1 MELFRVIMRTTLF
14 GLVLL
19 APATAAAAP
28 VTIAAGETYTLTAD
42 LVLGGADTLDANG
55 TVQSPCVIVGNGHAI
70 VANALT
76 GHVKVQNCVFQG
88 LGGTQETTPAL
99 DLTAQDAAD
108 VTITGST
115 FDASGSIRL
124 HLEGTATATFND
136 NLLKDNGIAYIQ
148 DELVGSQYVSA
159 FNADGSSTGTKVFQG
174 NRIYRSSANFDG
186 VQNWLI
192 GGYGDQFSN
201 VLVGHRGVIT
211 VRGNHVKVVG
221 NFINPQYPL
230 TSPDVENLVVG
241 SDDPVPD
248 LIVEHNVLRSGEWVL
263 RECQGEVR
271 YNLIADMNG
280 HAWIKGPHDCNVH
293 HNIFVN
299 YDNPDHNSEGGI
311 DVVYFVPHLN
321 IYNNTFD
328 GGGQIGNLGVPA
340 IHAKQGLLI
349 ERVHSNAIT
358 NFIIGAAYAAVSKL
372 GPDTYEDNPPPG
384 DTRMHYADYN
394 LFFNPDSPSQTDYSI
409 PVEPDD
415 VTPIA
420 QGSTGFAKH
429 DVHAAPGFTGP
440 LPTAFPYASTDVES
454 GSVKVSAI
462 LAHYRGLYTPAPSSP
477 LIGAGDPMGGANNN
491 IGAVGQGSALDPS
504 DQFGTFQPGPAGG
517 PPPLNLPDS
526 GVAGGASTGG
536 SQSAGGASGTGGAA
550 SSDASA
556 PGGATSS
563 GGTTSRGGVTSSGGT
578 AASSDAGLP
587 SGAGGTASS
596 SSSDSGCGCRLT
608 APNAERGAGWP
619 AALAVAVG
627 LVSAGRGR
635 RRRSST

>member
-1 MELFRVIMRTTLF
+1 MRFRVSF
-14 GLVLL
+14 LVLFF
-19 APATAAAAP
+19 PATAAAAP

-42 LVLGGADTLDANG
+42 LTLSGADTLDANG
-55 TVQSPCVIVGNGHAI
+55 TVQSPCTIVGNGHAI
-70 VANALT
+70 VGNDLT
-76 GHVKVQNCVFQG
+76 GHVKIQNCIFQG
-88 LGGTQETTPAL
+88 LGGSAETAPAL
-99 DLTAQDAAD
+99 DLTALDSGD
-108 VTITGST
+108 ITITGST

-124 HLEGTATATFND
+124 HLNGTATATFND
-136 NLLKDNGIAYIQ
+136 NLLKDTGITYME
-148 DELVGSQYVSA
+148 DELVGSHYVPA
-159 FNADGSSTGTKVFQG
+159 FNADGSSTATKVFQG

-186 VQNWLI
+186 VDNWLI

-241 SDDPVPD
+241 SDDVAPD
-248 LIVEHNVLRSGEWVL
+248 LVVEHNVLRSGEWVL

-299 YDNPDHNSEGGI
+299 YDTPDPNREGGI
-311 DVVYFVPHLN
+311 DVVYLVPHLN

-328 GGGQIGNLGVPA
+328 GGGTIANLGVPA

-358 NFIIGAAYAAVSKL
+358 NFVIPSAFAAVSKL

-394 LFFNPDSPSQTDYSI
+394 LFYNPDSPSQVDYSI

-415 VTPIA
+415 VTPLA
-420 QGSTGFAKH
+420 KGSDGFAKH

-440 LPTAFPYASTDVES
+440 LPNAFPYASADVQA
-454 GSVKVSAI
+454 GTVKVSTI
-462 LAHYRGLYTPAPSSP
+462 LAHYRELYMPATGSP
-477 LIGAGDPMGGANNN
+477 LTGAGDPMGGANNN
-491 IGAVGQGSALDPS
+491 IGAIGQGSTVDPN
-504 DQFGTFQPGPAGG
+504 DQFGTFKPGTGGG
-517 PPPLNLPDS
+517 PPPLQPPDAGVADASS
-526 GVAGGASTGG
+526 GGGSSGSSGSAGTAGAIGASGSGGTITAGGA
-536 SQSAGGASGTGGAA
+536 Q
-550 SSDASA
+550 

-563 GGTTSRGGVTSSGGT
+563 GGTLN
-578 AASSDAGLP
+578 A
-587 SGAGGTASS
+587 SGAGGVSAGGATSS
-596 SSSDSGCGCRLT
+596 GSATSDDSGCGCRIGGAST
-608 APNAERGAGWP
+608 TPAPWGLSLWVLACAR
-619 AALAVAVG
+619 AVA
-627 LVSAGRGR
+627 R
-635 RRRSST
+635 RRRSA